1 MSKIKRETSI
11 NLVKLQNKVPVN
23 ENLVKRVSSNNS
35 GKITNSG
42 KPREF
47 GRDITNI
54 INDKQTS
61 SNNGSNSNINKKFN
75 ETKHVI
81 AICLKLG
88 IYEEVQS

>member
-35 GKITNSG
+35 SKNTNSG

-47 GRDITNI
+47 GRDITNL
-54 INDKQTS
+54 INEKQTCN
-61 SNNGSNSNINKKFN
+61 NNGSNSNINKKFN
-75 ETKHVI
+75 ETKQVNCFI
-81 AICLKLG
+81 LMLG
-88 IYEEVQS
+88 IYEEI